1 MLLNNQWITGEI
13 KDFNKIPWRQKH
25 NDQNVCYKAHKA
37 LPLKEFIV
45 ISAYLKKQ
53 EKSEA
58 LHPKG
63 TRKRTNPKL
72 EGKEIINSELK

>member
-13 KDFNKIPWRQKH
+13 KDFNKFHGDKKH
-25 NDQNVCYKAHKA
+25 NDPNVCYKAHKA
-37 LPLKEFIV
+37 LLKEFIV

-53 EKSEA
+53 EKIWS
-58 LHPKG
+58 LTPKG

-72 EGKEIINSELK
+72 EGKKL